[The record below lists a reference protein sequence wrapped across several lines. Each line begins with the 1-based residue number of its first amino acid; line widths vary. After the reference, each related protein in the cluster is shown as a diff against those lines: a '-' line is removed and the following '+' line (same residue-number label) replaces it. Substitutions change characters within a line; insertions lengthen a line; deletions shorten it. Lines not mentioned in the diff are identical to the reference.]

1 MDYLQSYQLD
11 IMLVLTG
18 ILVLLL
24 FFSIAIRNLSNTHR
38 FGFVALIASATLLL
52 LADRYAYIYRGD
64 ESELGFWMV
73 RICNFLTYAMTI
85 AVIFFYN
92 HLLKS
97 MISENTKEVP
107 VLLRVVDGCC
117 AGQLLLLV
125 ISQFTGLFYSFDET
139 NHYQRSPYG
148 FISFILPM
156 GSLVLQL
163 VASMRYHDRF
173 GKKIRLVV
181 HLFCIAPLAAAAL
194 QVVFYGFS
202 LINITVAL
210 MVIVLYVIALN
221 DMNIRAEKT
230 ETVEMD
236 HLRDQQE
243 RMERLLDQTTTTLI
257 TALDAK
263 EAYTQGHSA
272 RVAKYARQI
281 AEYVGKDEKE
291 CDEIYYAGLLHDI
304 GKIGIPDE
312 IINKKG
318 KLTPEEYEIMKQHP
332 TLGRQILSGITE
344 MPYLAIGANFHHERF
359 DGTGYP
365 EGLAGED
372 IPELGRILAVA
383 DAYDAMSSHRS
394 YRDAIPQ
401 QKIREEFIKYSGTQ
415 FDPRFAKIMQHL
427 IDLDSEYQMKEK
439 TDAPSVTEETVIHCE
454 TYRERITDGMLVT
467 PDPTVIRLVCDSGE
481 GGMPSLVLFDS
492 LDAKVYTEEPLRT
505 DMNYFEYGEIRFD
518 GETVVSGARKM
529 QTDER
534 MLDRDQE
541 EAPEDDSEE
550 RGSGTPYEIT
560 AVRYRDH
567 AMFTVRSS
575 GEAGVS
581 STERHV
587 RAGEAGRDDS
597 DVRSSGDQT
606 REIRVIVALPD
617 NTRFLYVGITG
628 EKCSLRSIDTEKTG
642 RTIGENHIPRIAEE
656 ISYIKG
662 PAGDVP
668 NVQIDGYRTD
678 ATEGIPI
685 QDGLELRFHTMS
697 LPTARLVWHTAFIDI
712 FTSDNKMINGPNYK
726 EFALIRLDGEYW
738 DDSGG
743 LSENLMEVAQK
754 DAFTG
759 WDDWKENNKKGMDCT
774 VRFLRRDNRITT
786 MTENAGIAIRN
797 ITKLHTDVEE
807 LYVALSGDQVA
818 LTQIRIDVRP
828 MRKA

>member
-1 MDYLQSYQLD
+1 MFGKGKRMDYLQSYQRD

-24 FFSIAIRNLSNTHR
+24 FFSIAIRNLSNAHR
-38 FGFVALIASATLLL
+38 WGFVALIASATLLL

-73 RICNFLTYAMTI
+73 RICNFLTYAMTV

-92 HLLKS
+92 YLLKS
-97 MISENTKEVP
+97 MISDSIGTKTVP
-107 VLLRVVDGCC
+107 VLLRVVDVFCII
-117 AGQLLLLV
+117 QILLLV
-125 ISQFTGLFYSFDET
+125 ISQFNGLFYSFDET
-139 NHYQRSPYG
+139 NRYQRSPYG
-148 FISFILPM
+148 FISFIFPM
-156 GSLVLQL
+156 TSLVLQL
-163 VASMRYHDRF
+163 VASMRYRDRF
-173 GKKIRLVV
+173 GRRIRLII
-181 HLFCIAPLAAAAL
+181 HLFCIAPLAAAVL
-194 QVVFYGFS
+194 QVFFYGFS

-210 MVIVLYVIALN
+210 MVIVLYIIALN

-230 ETVEMD
+230 GTLEMD

-243 RMERLLDQTTTTLI
+243 RMEHLLDQTTTTLI

-263 EAYTQGHSA
+263 EEYTQGHSA

-318 KLTPEEYEIMKQHP
+318 KLTPEEYEVMKQHP
-332 TLGRQILSGITE
+332 SLGRQILSGITE

-439 TDAPSVTEETVIHCE
+439 TDAPSVSEETVIRCGD
-454 TYRERITDGMLVT
+454 YRDRITDGVLIT
-467 PDPTVIRLVCDSGE
+467 PDPTVIRLVCDSKE

-492 LDAKVYTEEPLRT
+492 LDAKVYTEDPLRT

-529 QTDER
+529 QTKER
-534 MLDRDQE
+534 LLDRTQVDVPE
-541 EAPEDDSEE
+541 EAGEE
-550 RGSGTPYEIT
+550 RGRGILYET
-560 AVRYRDH
+560 VAVRFRDH
-567 AMFTVRSS
+567 AMFTIRRESEEDREQISEVR
-575 GEAGVS
+575 
-581 STERHV
+581 
-587 RAGEAGRDDS
+587 
-597 DVRSSGDQT
+597 
-606 REIRVIVALPD
+606 IIVALPD

-628 EKCSLRSIDTEKTG
+628 EKCSLRSIDTKKTD
-642 RTIGENHIPRIAEE
+642 RPIDENHIPRIAEE

-668 NVQIDGYRTD
+668 NVQIDGYRTN
-678 ATEGIPI
+678 ATEGILL

-697 LPTARLVWHTAFIDI
+697 LPTARLVWHTAFIVI
-712 FTSDNKMINGPNYK
+712 FTSDNKLINGPNYR

-743 LSENLMEVAQK
+743 LSENNMEVAQK
-754 DAFTG
+754 DAFSG
-759 WDDWKENNKKGMDCT
+759 WEDWKEHNKKGMDCT
-774 VRFLRRDNRITT
+774 VRFLRRDNKITT

-797 ITKLHTDVEE
+797 ITKIHTDVEE